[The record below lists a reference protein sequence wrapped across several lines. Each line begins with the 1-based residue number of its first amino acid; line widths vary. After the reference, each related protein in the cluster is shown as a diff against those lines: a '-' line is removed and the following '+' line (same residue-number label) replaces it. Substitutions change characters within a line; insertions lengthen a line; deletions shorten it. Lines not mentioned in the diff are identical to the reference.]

1 MNHAMQ
7 IATTYLATW
16 NAAAASRAEHLSQ
29 WADGAT
35 YVDPLM
41 AGKGRSQI
49 DTMMNAAVQ
58 QFPGHRFELV
68 GNPDGHGRHV
78 RFSWRLVAP
87 DGQAAA
93 HGMDVVRLDPE
104 GRIEE
109 VVGFLDG
116 APA

>member
-1 MNHAMQ
+1 MNQAMQ

-16 NAAAASRAEHLSQ
+16 NADAADRVEHLNR

-41 AGKGRSQI
+41 AGTGKAQI
-49 DTMMNAAVQ
+49 AAMMNAAVQ
-58 QFPGHRFELV
+58 QFPGHRFDLA
-68 GNPDGHGRHV
+68 GTPDGHGRYV
-78 RFSWRLVAP
+78 RFGWKLVAP

-93 HGMDVVRLDPE
+93 HGMDVVRLDPD

-109 VVGFLDG
+109 VVGFLDE
-116 APA
+116 ASA